1 MPGYTSQ
8 ARQNAY
14 DNLRLLQRQKAI
26 SSTVFKKEK
35 AKIDKREAKSV
46 AYAEAKRARKAQE
59 AQARREAKKATTAQ
73 RKLIAKIPSNL
84 EITRIIVIDEA
95 EEEEGR
101 EKTIREL
108 WKRIKGSQVRI
119 LVVSPGG
126 NKYKIDKTDVVE
138 GGDSGYK
145 SYRRIF
151 IIEGSDGGW
160 LIEGGDKIIVLL
172 PTTIKAKLLFQKY
185 RDGITNCVFT
195 PIKNK
200 LKLAIDASDKKEQQ
214 KRLGFKLRKMNE
226 LETLYDDGVPEDK
239 MEEVAKASGFKITL
253 FDVLGNQIMVY
264 NEKGRN
270 GAINMTNT
278 RENHV
283 DIGLVVTSDPVGIS
297 QDAMISLWK
306 QLKGENIFYMVDGD
320 LNNGLPNRIRTLEGA
335 FEVEDPVRE
344 ACRKFDKELRIM
356 DYKINAVKQ
365 PDLNAFLK
373 AGNIIN
379 SSSCR
384 LGDGLPTGC
393 ADMPKAYTQFKKCHL
408 YSGLLGHIHQFRSG
422 NFDRAFIEKHLG
434 FYQVIVK
441 SGITPLLSKLGF
453 VENQSLVLFSP
464 EIIYMMNDGVIFDIT
479 QGAWGSRLDF
489 DFPEYMLE
497 NRAYCNWT
505 GRLGMENTKTS
516 HTFNSSH
523 RFAEHLAT
531 EHTDIYY
538 WRHDSLV
545 TIKKPAKNVFTAH
558 HIFGSITSYVRI
570 LMMEAMKQFDINNLI
585 RVVLDGIYYKG
596 EKPVGLDWFRN
607 KRYNTEENTNISWYS
622 HIEDMVQFPPMAR
635 FTKNALL
642 TGQGGSGK
650 TYSVMTDKGLNTVL
664 FVAPNN
670 LLGQDIHKKYN
681 GKYTTIHKLI
691 GIECR
696 PYYEE
701 QRTPAVI
708 LIDEITQIEAEWI
721 EKVFVMYPKS
731 LILLA
736 GDLDSTGRWF
746 QTRGGN
752 GDSWNQIWKPRNV
765 DIVEFTEDR
774 RSKDDELK
782 RLKLYI
788 RQKMREC
795 PLEDCNF
802 LMEQFTKT
810 IPTVEFDFKEG
821 DTCIAGTHRTN
832 AKLLERG
839 VVSGYYKKGGFVS
852 DVELPNYEK
861 RGSFTIHSYQGK
873 TIETGDIWIFIDDL
887 FEYAMLYTAIS
898 RAVNFSQIKFVKSKS
913 L

>member
-1 MPGYTSQ
+1 
-8 ARQNAY
+8 
-14 DNLRLLQRQKAI
+14 
-26 SSTVFKKEK
+26 
-35 AKIDKREAKSV
+35 
-46 AYAEAKRARKAQE
+46 
-59 AQARREAKKATTAQ
+59 
-73 RKLIAKIPSNL
+73 
-84 EITRIIVIDEA
+84 
-95 EEEEGR
+95 
-101 EKTIREL
+101 
-108 WKRIKGSQVRI
+108 
-119 LVVSPGG
+119 
-126 NKYKIDKTDVVE
+126 
-138 GGDSGYK
+138 
-145 SYRRIF
+145 
-151 IIEGSDGGW
+151 
-160 LIEGGDKIIVLL
+160 
-172 PTTIKAKLLFQKY
+172 
-185 RDGITNCVFT
+185 
-195 PIKNK
+195 
-200 LKLAIDASDKKEQQ
+200 
-214 KRLGFKLRKMNE
+214 
-226 LETLYDDGVPEDK
+226 
-239 MEEVAKASGFKITL
+239 
-253 FDVLGNQIMVY
+253 
-264 NEKGRN
+264 
-270 GAINMTNT
+270 
-278 RENHV
+278 
-283 DIGLVVTSDPVGIS
+283 
-297 QDAMISLWK
+297 
-306 QLKGENIFYMVDGD
+306 
-320 LNNGLPNRIRTLEGA
+320 
-335 FEVEDPVRE
+335 
-344 ACRKFDKELRIM
+344 
-356 DYKINAVKQ
+356 
-365 PDLNAFLK
+365 
-373 AGNIIN
+373 
-379 SSSCR
+379 
-384 LGDGLPTGC
+384 
-393 ADMPKAYTQFKKCHL
+393 
-408 YSGLLGHIHQFRSG
+408 
-422 NFDRAFIEKHLG
+422 
-434 FYQVIVK
+434 
-441 SGITPLLSKLGF
+441 
-453 VENQSLVLFSP
+453 
-464 EIIYMMNDGVIFDIT
+464 
-479 QGAWGSRLDF
+479 
-489 DFPEYMLE
+489 
-497 NRAYCNWT
+497 
-505 GRLGMENTKTS
+505 
-516 HTFNSSH
+516 
-523 RFAEHLAT
+523 
-531 EHTDIYY
+531 
-538 WRHDSLV
+538 
-545 TIKKPAKNVFTAH
+545 
-558 HIFGSITSYVRI
+558 
-570 LMMEAMKQFDINNLI
+570 MMEAMKQFDINNLI

-596 EKPVGLDWFRN
+596 DKPVGLDWFRN
-607 KRYNTEENTNISWYS
+607 KRYNREENTNISWYS
-622 HIEDMVQFPPMAR
+622 HTEDMVQFPPMAR

-752 GDSWNQIWKPRNV
+752 GNSWNQIWKPRNV

-810 IPTVEFDFKEG
+810 IPTVEFHFKEG

-852 DVELPNYEK
+852 DVELPGYEK

-873 TIETGDIWIFIDDL
+873 TIEAGDIWIFIDDL